1 MKKTFFTMLIA
12 LLGTLTASAA
22 GDTTAGKAT
31 YNKYCKS
38 CHGTDGQH
46 NPNIAKVMKVEM
58 KDLGSSDVQSMS
70 DADLKKLITDGT
82 GKMKPIKSISERIWI
97 TSSRTSELLRSNCV
111 RLEDRAALRI
121 TVSVC

>member
-12 LLGTLTASAA
+12 LLATLTASAA
-22 GDTTAGKAT
+22 GDATAGKAT

-70 DADLKKLITDGT
+70 DADLKKPITDGM
-82 GKMKPIKSISERIWI
+82 GKMKPIKSISGADLDNVIAYI
-97 TSSRTSELLRSNCV
+97 RTFKK
-111 RLEDRAALRI
+111 
-121 TVSVC
+121 